1 MGYHKLGFFF
11 FFLLFNNINFGTSM
25 MRIPVAF
32 HRSFLYFFLSS
43 NILRYEFVYY
53 FFIQVRMR
61 CNMSVKFIGKEKNII
76 NMLDVSG
83 RKTSPQE
90 SCFQYHLTLKT

>member
-1 MGYHKLGFFF
+1 M
-11 FFLLFNNINFGTSM
+11 S
-25 MRIPVAF
+25 
-32 HRSFLYFFLSS
+32 
-43 NILRYEFVYY
+43 
-53 FFIQVRMR
+53 

>member
-53 FFIQVRMR
+53 FLYKSE
-61 CNMSVKFIGKEKNII
+61 CDATCLSNS
-76 NMLDVSG
+76 
-83 RKTSPQE
+83 
-90 SCFQYHLTLKT
+90 